1 MRSLHVYIIT
11 ACVYFQR
18 DEIEAAHALKNKLRM
33 VLQYISRVAID
44 EFGENVETGGVYL
57 FASQERSPA
66 NENFESNFESM

>member
-1 MRSLHVYIIT
+1 
-11 ACVYFQR
+11 VYFQR
-18 DEIEAAHALKNKLRM
+18 DEIEAAHVVKNIRM